1 MGGRAEWAPGE
12 PRMVTLGHASPPAAR
27 AARPR
32 RSHPS
37 RARGA
42 ASGRG
47 DAGVS
52 ARVASTKDGSPRC
65 PRCAAP
71 LAAPLVGA
79 ETCPR
84 CEAGAGWEP
93 EARRRPGPFAGFS
106 AVFEGMS
113 FVRAH
118 PGLLTW
124 IALPLLLN
132 AALFGFLVWWI
143 GGSLGSFAPD
153 FQSEWPAWIDW
164 LRAGLDSLGVTTL
177 LRWLGAAVG
186 VLAAFLLTL
195 LLAGIVN
202 APFYDVLS
210 ERVESAYFG
219 RKDPG
224 RGLLALPADTLRSL
238 GAALSLA
245 LRQLVVLGVL
255 FLLSFVVVGAPLFA
269 AAGFYFT
276 GLALL
281 DVTLSRKL
289 YPGRTRARWARRHL
303 LGLMAMGLPVS
314 FVPPLAPFGI
324 VGATLFFLRDPD
336 KP

>member
-1 MGGRAEWAPGE
+1 M
-12 PRMVTLGHASPPAAR
+12 SAR
-27 AARPR
+27 AA
-32 RSHPS
+32 
-37 RARGA
+37 
-42 ASGRG
+42 
-47 DAGVS
+47 
-52 ARVASTKDGSPRC
+52 STRDGSPRCRRCGAPLAAPGAC

-71 LAAPLVGA
+71 
-79 ETCPR
+79 
-84 CEAGAGWEP
+84 AGWEP
-93 EARRRPGPFAGFS
+93 ATTRRPGPLAGFGS
-106 AVFEGMS
+106 VFEGIS

-124 IALPLLLN
+124 IALPLLVN

-143 GGSLGSFAPD
+143 GGSLGSFVPD
-153 FQSEWPAWIDW
+153 FQTEWPGWIDW
-164 LRAGLDSLGVTTL
+164 LRVGLDGLGVSTL
-177 LRWLGAAVG
+177 LTWLGGLVG

-210 ERVESAYFG
+210 ERVENVFLE

-245 LRQLVVLGVL
+245 LRQLVVLGAL
-255 FLLSFVVVGAPLFA
+255 FLLSFFVVGAPLFA

-276 GLALL
+276 GLAQV

-289 YPGRTRARWARRHL
+289 YPGRARARWARRHL

-324 VGATLFFLRDPD
+324 VGATLLFLRDPD